1 MTYENNSVM
10 LICGNSI
17 SPWCVRPD
25 GDMTWNR
32 EDWGRAQTLEV
43 RFHRLGVK
51 EDERRALVSAAV
63 WRAKYPGMRFN
74 DDIMKRLDEL
84 CFQ

>member
-1 MTYENNSVM
+1 M

-17 SPWCVRPD
+17 SPWCVKPD

-32 EDWGRAQTLEV
+32 VDWGRARSLEI

-51 EDERRALVSAAV
+51 EEERRVLIPAAV
-63 WRAKYPGMRFN
+63 WRSKYPGMRFA

-84 CFQ
+84 CFH